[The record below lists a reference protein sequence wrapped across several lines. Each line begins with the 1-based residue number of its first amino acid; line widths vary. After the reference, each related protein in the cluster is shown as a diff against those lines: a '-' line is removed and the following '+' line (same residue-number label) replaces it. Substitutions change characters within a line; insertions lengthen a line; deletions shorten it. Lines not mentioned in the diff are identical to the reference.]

1 MRKFLHI
8 GNLVPEFLMII
19 EVKSRVLGFKM
30 THSRVMLTEL
40 NHQLWSRHLLAFLVL
55 LTSFALRFPVSTELE

>member
-8 GNLVPEFLMII
+8 GNLVPEFLII

-40 NHQLWSRHLLAFLVL
+40 NHQLWSRHLLVFLVL
-55 LTSFALRFPVSTELE
+55 LTSFALRFPMSTELE